1 MAEVSEIEKLQS
13 KLVGLIISLEKD
25 KLKQLC
31 DLFKISATDI
41 ENKTRLT
48 LTTLFIAEIEK
59 QLSVLKQEEII
70 PYLNDCTE
78 IAEGETAT
86 QKEVGIEAEQD
97 RIRELEASIAALKI
111 QQEKELEAARERLET
126 ARKETGVSAEGSSI
140 EKSSMENLKS
150 ILRRE
155 FRIVGVLGPQ
165 GMKEN
170 LSFMSLNRQIEEGL
184 KRGYEEK
191 EVIDGIIK
199 CISSS
204 LPLKDYIEAMRE
216 SGLETINK
224 ILRAHFQ
231 EKNAS
236 ELYASLTN
244 LVQNANEEPQNFL
257 LRALNLREKVIFA
270 SKAENAKVKY
280 EPAQCQSMFLHAV
293 ETGLISNTLRTRMR
307 THLQRPDVTD
317 AELINELNVAVT
329 EESERNLKLGLGQK
343 GKAKVNQVQSTA
355 DEKSS
360 VKELVAEIKA
370 LKGEMATL
378 REEVKKNK
386 GQGEAQGKN
395 QAGVV
400 KGKRRGC
407 EKCRAEGC
415 GDSCRHC
422 WKCGDG
428 GHLSYNCNKAQ
439 GNFPRLL
446 SRDRQ

>member
-1 MAEVSEIEKLQS
+1 MFITNPER
-13 KLVGLIISLEKD
+13 LVALAHASLRIYEEG
-25 KLKQLC
+25 
-31 DLFKISATDI
+31 
-41 ENKTRLT
+41 ENLAWT
-48 LTTLFIAEIEK
+48 LTAVNVC
-59 QLSVLKQEEII
+59 QNS
-70 PYLNDCTE
+70 
-78 IAEGETAT
+78 
-86 QKEVGIEAEQD
+86 
-97 RIRELEASIAALKI
+97 
-111 QQEKELEAARERLET
+111 
-126 ARKETGVSAEGSSI
+126 
-140 EKSSMENLKS
+140 KS
-150 ILRRE
+150 
-155 FRIVGVLGPQ
+155 Q
-165 GMKEN
+165 
-170 LSFMSLNRQIEEGL
+170 
-184 KRGYEEK
+184 
-191 EVIDGIIK
+191 
-199 CISSS
+199 
-204 LPLKDYIEAMRE
+204 

-270 SKAENAKVKY
+270 SKAENANVKY

-422 WKCGDG
+422 WKCGGG

>member
-1 MAEVSEIEKLQS
+1 MAEVSEVEKLQS

-70 PYLNDCTE
+70 PYLNDCIE

-86 QKEVGIEAEQD
+86 QKEVGIEAEQA
-97 RIRELEASIAALKI
+97 RIKELEASIAALKI

-386 GQGEAQGKN
+386 
-395 QAGVV
+395 
-400 KGKRRGC
+400 
-407 EKCRAEGC
+407 
-415 GDSCRHC
+415 H
-422 WKCGDG
+422 
-428 GHLSYNCNKAQ
+428 
-439 GNFPRLL
+439 
-446 SRDRQ
+446 

>member
-13 KLVGLIISLEKD
+13 KLVGLIISLEKG

-70 PYLNDCTE
+70 PYLNDCIE

-86 QKEVGIEAEQD
+86 QKEVGIEAEQA
-97 RIRELEASIAALKI
+97 RIKELEASIAALKI
-111 QQEKELEAARERLET
+111 QQKKELEAARERLET

-184 KRGYEEK
+184 KRGYEEN

-257 LRALNLREKVIFA
+257 LRALR
-270 SKAENAKVKY
+270 
-280 EPAQCQSMFLHAV
+280 
-293 ETGLISNTLRTRMR
+293 
-307 THLQRPDVTD
+307 
-317 AELINELNVAVT
+317 
-329 EESERNLKLGLGQK
+329 
-343 GKAKVNQVQSTA
+343 
-355 DEKSS
+355 
-360 VKELVAEIKA
+360 
-370 LKGEMATL
+370 
-378 REEVKKNK
+378 
-386 GQGEAQGKN
+386 
-395 QAGVV
+395 
-400 KGKRRGC
+400 
-407 EKCRAEGC
+407 
-415 GDSCRHC
+415 
-422 WKCGDG
+422 
-428 GHLSYNCNKAQ
+428 
-439 GNFPRLL
+439 PRLHDVG
-446 SRDRQ
+446 SMPA

>member
-13 KLVGLIISLEKD
+13 KLVGLIISLEKG

-70 PYLNDCTE
+70 PYLNDCIE

>member
-1 MAEVSEIEKLQS
+1 M
-13 KLVGLIISLEKD
+13 
-25 KLKQLC
+25 
-31 DLFKISATDI
+31 
-41 ENKTRLT
+41 T
-48 LTTLFIAEIEK
+48 LTTLFITEIEK

-70 PYLNDCTE
+70 PYLNDCIE
-78 IAEGETAT
+78 IAEGEATA
-86 QKEVGIEAEQD
+86 QKEVGIEAEQA
-97 RIRELEASIAALKI
+97 RIKELEASIAALKI

-126 ARKETGVSAEGSSI
+126 ARKEMGVSAEGSSI

-204 LPLKDYIEAMRE
+204 LSLKDYIEAMRE

-293 ETGLISNTLRTRMR
+293 ETGLISNTLKTRMR
-307 THLQRPDVTD
+307 THLQRPDVTE

-343 GKAKVNQVQSTA
+343 GKAEVTQVRSTT

-378 REEVKKNK
+378 REEVKKDE
-386 GQGEAQGKN
+386 GQGGAQGKN
-395 QAGVV
+395 QDGVV
-400 KGKRRGC
+400 RGKRRGC

-428 GHLSYNCNKAQ
+428 GGASVL
-439 GNFPRLL
+439 
-446 SRDRQ
+446 

>member
-13 KLVGLIISLEKD
+13 KLVGLIISLEKG

-70 PYLNDCTE
+70 PYLNDCIE

-86 QKEVGIEAEQD
+86 QKEVGIEAEQA
-97 RIRELEASIAALKI
+97 RIKELEASIAALKI

-155 FRIVGVLGPQ
+155 FRIIGVLGPQ

-329 EESERNLKLGLGQK
+329 EESERNLILGLGQK

-415 GDSCRHC
+415 GDLCRHC